1 MYWYDDNFSNKLI
14 KKYLNLYVFIKV
26 QVSIKRYSVM
36 FLFII
41 NSYLGDKN
49 NKILVF

>member
-1 MYWYDDNFSNKLI
+1 
-14 KKYLNLYVFIKV
+14 
-26 QVSIKRYSVM
+26 M

-49 NKILVF
+49 NKTLVLQYSYTKKFSRKLVSSDNCDDHPTF